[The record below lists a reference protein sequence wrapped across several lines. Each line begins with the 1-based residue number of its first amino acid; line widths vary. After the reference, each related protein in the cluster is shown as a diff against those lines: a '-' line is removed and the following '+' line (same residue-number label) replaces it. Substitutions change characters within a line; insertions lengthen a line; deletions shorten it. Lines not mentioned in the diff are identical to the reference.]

1 MKRLINWKTSMLK
14 KILLLIG
21 MGLILFSGSPSNG
34 SSEIDHTSSENADLS
49 ALQFKRIAVMPFL
62 AGKLESPEE
71 PVEKPLSQ
79 PLKQLKIDSASLA
92 DGADQIMTRL
102 VNDMLRIRFTDQMV
116 SMEEAAA
123 VYADVIRDQTL
134 DTPRK
139 RAKKF
144 GENLHA
150 DLVVVGTIWRFR
162 EKGTFQEMPESPA
175 SVAFSVYLMEV
186 VSGKR
191 LWRNAFDGTQKTL
204 SEDVLGG
211 LKQIKMGLRWL
222 SVNEL
227 ARYGVKSVFR
237 EFPLR

>member
-1 MKRLINWKTSMLK
+1 MPKKTPLLLWTVL
-14 KILLLIG
+14 ILLLSNPIY
-21 MGLILFSGSPSNG
+21 GSAETDH
-34 SSEIDHTSSENADLS
+34 SSLKNADLS

-62 AGKLESPEE
+62 IGKLESPEQ

-79 PLKQLKIDSASLA
+79 PLEQLHIDSAKLA
-92 DGADQIMTRL
+92 EGADQIMTRL
-102 VNDMLRIRFTDQMV
+102 VNDALQIRFADQLV
-116 SMEEAAA
+116 SMEDAAA
-123 VYADVIRDQTL
+123 GYAEAIRDQTL

-139 RAKKF
+139 LAKKF

-150 DLVVVGTIWRFR
+150 DLVVIGTIWRFR
-162 EKGTFQEMPESPA
+162 EKGTVEENPDSPA

-186 VSGKR
+186 TSGKR
-191 LWRNAFDGTQKTL
+191 LWRNGFDGTQKTL

-227 ARYGVKSVFR
+227 AHYGVKNVFSK
-237 EFPLR
+237 FPLR